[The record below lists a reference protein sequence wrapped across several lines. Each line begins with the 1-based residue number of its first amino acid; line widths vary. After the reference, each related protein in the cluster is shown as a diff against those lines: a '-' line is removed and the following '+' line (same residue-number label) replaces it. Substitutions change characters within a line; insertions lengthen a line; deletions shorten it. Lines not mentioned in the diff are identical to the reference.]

1 VSHADRIASVL
12 GDRELDLLLI
22 IHPAN
27 LRWATGYSGSNG
39 LALIGPEARVF
50 LTDFRYVEQAAA
62 QVPGFER
69 HLAER
74 DLLENLSGH
83 VGGDGALRLGF
94 DDAHTSVR
102 THARI
107 REALDD
113 RIELVAAGG
122 LVEELRAVKDPEEL
136 DHIRTAARVADEA
149 LERVLEGGL
158 EGRTEHDVAV
168 ALEHEM
174 RLGGAEE
181 VAFPSIVA
189 AGEHGARPHAEP
201 RPVAISRGELVT
213 IDWGAAVGGYRS
225 DCTRTYAVGEVS
237 EEAREVYEL
246 VREAQ
251 AAALGEVG
259 PGRGGRELDAVA
271 RGIIEAAGHGE
282 HFGHPLGHGVGL
294 DVHEDPRLSKRSEAE
309 LEPGNVVTVEPGVYI
324 PGRLGVRIEDLVA
337 VTADGH
343 EVFSSLPKE
352 LRIVG

>member
-1 VSHADRIASVL
+1 VSHADRIADVL
-12 GDRELDLLLI
+12 AERELDLLLI

-62 QVPGFER
+62 QVPDFER
-69 HLAER
+69 HRAER
-74 DLLENLSGH
+74 DLLESLPGH
-83 VGGDGALRLGF
+83 VGGNGALRLGF
-94 DDAHTSVR
+94 DDVNTSVR
-102 THARI
+102 THSRI
-107 REALDD
+107 REGLED

-122 LVEELRAVKDPEEL
+122 LVEELRAVKDAEEL
-136 DHIRTAARVADEA
+136 EHIRSAARVADEA
-149 LERVLEGGL
+149 LARVLEGGL
-158 EGRTEHDVAV
+158 GGRTEHDVAV

-181 VAFPSIVA
+181 IGFPSIVA

-213 IDWGAAVGGYRS
+213 FDWGAAVEGYRS
-225 DCTRTYAVGEVS
+225 DCTRTVAVGEVCD
-237 EEAREVYEL
+237 EAREVYEL

-251 AAALGEVG
+251 AAALAEVG

-271 RGIIEAAGHGE
+271 RGVIEAGGHGE

-294 DVHEDPRLSKRSEAE
+294 DIHEDPRLSARSEAE
-309 LEPGNVVTVEPGVYI
+309 LEPGNVVTVEPGVYL

-337 VTADGH
+337 VTEDGH
-343 EVFSSLPKE
+343 EVFSSLSKE
-352 LRIVG
+352 LRVVD